1 MVIFK
6 RIVCIKKCLS
16 TKISTDRQHQGEG
29 ASRRKSNIANMSAKK
44 HTVRLHVCRGRIICE
59 DSELQMERVRA
70 ENGVD
75 VSVPLSDL

>member
-1 MVIFK
+1 M
-6 RIVCIKKCLS
+6 
-16 TKISTDRQHQGEG
+16 
-29 ASRRKSNIANMSAKK
+29 SNIAATK
-44 HTVRLHVCRGRIICE
+44 HTALSPLYDYVGRGRIICE